1 MNDTKNQRSTMAI
14 AGLNIY
20 YEWIDI
26 GDYTSNI
33 PICII
38 YETKKAGIEYRIA
51 HISWQPSRR
60 FVATT
65 SI

>member
-20 YEWIDI
+20 GHFYEWIDI

-38 YETKKAGIEYRIA
+38 YETTKSWNRI
-51 HISWQPSRR
+51 
-60 FVATT
+60 
-65 SI
+65 